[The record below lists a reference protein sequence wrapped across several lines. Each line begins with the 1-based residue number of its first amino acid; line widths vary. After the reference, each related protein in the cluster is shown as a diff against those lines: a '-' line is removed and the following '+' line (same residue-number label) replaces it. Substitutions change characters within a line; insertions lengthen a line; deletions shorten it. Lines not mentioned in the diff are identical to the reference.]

1 MVATTTTA
9 ARTRASKRRG
19 LGELAQQPARGLGEQ
34 GQRPAHGLGELR
46 DWASGGGPRASE
58 QAAVAVRARASKGHG
73 LSEWARQPARGLAEQ
88 RARRGLGE
96 LVRWRAG
103 G

>member
-1 MVATTTTA
+1 MRVQPIRKKNEETGSTCIF
-9 ARTRASKRRG
+9 
-19 LGELAQQPARGLGEQ
+19 LACNLRETGRPAR
-34 GQRPAHGLGELR
+34 GLGELR

-73 LSEWARQPARGLAEQ
+73 LSEWARQPARGLGEQ